1 MSSER
6 RQNPI
11 AASDHGYLFAGGSY
25 QRVGDETVM
34 TGQMY
39 VEYWKP
45 KRPQHPYPVVLITG
59 GGQSATNYTGTPDGR
74 PGWVSAFLARGYTV
88 YVADQP
94 ARGRSSYHPDIHGE
108 TWTPAVEW
116 VERRFT
122 PAGRHAL
129 WPTAPQHSQW
139 PGSGTAGDPVFDQ
152 FYASQMRSL
161 KSGAEMEALNR
172 HAVAALLDE
181 IGPAIMQT
189 HSQSGAY
196 GWAIADARP
205 DLVRAILAVEPSGPP
220 VFDLAMVG
228 PPAYF
233 EDNLTS
239 GRPWGITN
247 GPITFEPPAH
257 DASELRFVRQAE
269 PDAPDLA
276 RCWVQDEPARQLPTL
291 QGIPIL
297 ILVGEASYHA
307 GYDHCTSNF
316 LRTAGVEHSFV
327 RLIDRGI
334 TGNGHMLMVE
344 KNNLAVADVMLDWLA
359 ERNL

>member
-1 MSSER
+1 M
-6 RQNPI
+6 RQDRAGNPI
-11 AASDHGYLFAGGSY
+11 VAADHGYLFAGGRY
-25 QRVGDETVM
+25 RRVGEETVM

-45 KRPQHPYPVVLITG
+45 EHPRPYPVVLITG

-74 PGWVSAFLARGYTV
+74 PGWVDAFLARGYTV

-94 ARGRSSYHPDIHGE
+94 ARGRSSFHPEINGE
-108 TWTPAVEW
+108 AWTPGVEW

-129 WPTAPQHSQW
+129 WPTAPQHAQW
-139 PGSGTAGDPVFDQ
+139 PGPGTAGDPVFDQ

-161 KSGAEMEALNR
+161 KSGVEMEALNR
-172 HAVAALLDE
+172 HAVSALLDE
-181 IGPAIMQT
+181 IGPAILQT

-205 DLVRAILAVEPSGPP
+205 HLVRAILAVEPSGPP
-220 VFDLAMVG
+220 VYDLAFVG
-228 PPAYF
+228 APAYF
-233 EDNLTS
+233 EDEPA

-247 GPITFEPPAH
+247 GPITYDPPARH
-257 DASELRFVRQAE
+257 ASDLHFVRQAQ

-276 RCWVQDEPARQLPTL
+276 RCWVQDEPARTLPNL
-291 QGIPIL
+291 RGIPIL
-297 ILVGEASYHA
+297 VLVGEASYHA
-307 GYDHCTSNF
+307 GYDHCTSKF
-316 LRTAGVEHSFV
+316 LTAAGVEHSFV
-327 RLIDRGI
+327 RLPDRGI

-344 KNNLAVADVMLDWLA
+344 KNNLAVAGVMLDWLA
-359 ERNL
+359 ERNV